1 MLKIAGK
8 IGGRM
13 IEVDNALKKLKEA
26 VEKDQ
31 LSFAEFSQDCCVD
44 LEYQENIRFRTH
56 VRKTLNTTIDKL
68 LLQKSRCVD
77 YIYTIYIIS

>member
-26 VEKDQ
+26 VEEDQ
-31 LSFAEFSQDCCVD
+31 LSSAVVPQDGCVD
-44 LEYQENIRFRTH
+44 WEYQENNRFRTH
-56 VRKTLNTTIDKL
+56 VRKTLNTIIDKL

>member
-8 IGGRM
+8 IGGQM

-31 LSFAEFSQDCCVD
+31 MSSAVVPQDCCVD
-44 LEYQENIRFRTH
+44 REYQ
-56 VRKTLNTTIDKL
+56 
-68 LLQKSRCVD
+68 
-77 YIYTIYIIS
+77 

>member
-13 IEVDNALKKLKEA
+13 IEVENALKKLKEA

-31 LSFAEFSQDCCVD
+31 LSSAEVPKDCCVD
-44 LEYQENIRFRTH
+44 WEYQENIRFRTH
-56 VRKTLNTTIDKL
+56 VRKTLNTIIDKL
-68 LLQKSRCVD
+68 LLQKSRSVD